1 MAAPG
6 SPPAGP
12 DGGPRVV
19 AVGSTNPAKVEPVG
33 DLLRR
38 LFGTCRVEAVGV
50 PSGVAAQP
58 LSLEE
63 TRRGA
68 EGRAR
73 AALEALDEAVW
84 GVGIEGGMHL
94 EAGERG
100 WLVTVAAV
108 ADRQGRISTGEGMRL
123 ALPPLMVRALL
134 AGQELAEVVDAW
146 FGTEGARVDP
156 GAVGLLTRGLVT
168 RRHLVADAVLA
179 ALVPRLHPELYGI

>member
-6 SPPAGP
+6 SPIAGP
-12 DGGPRVV
+12 DGKPRVV

-33 DLLRR
+33 DVLCR
-38 LFGTCRVEAVGV
+38 LFGPCRVEAVGV

-73 AALEALDEAVW
+73 AALEALEDAVW
-84 GVGIEGGMHL
+84 GVGVEGGVHL
-94 EAGERG
+94 DAGERG

-123 ALPPLMVRALL
+123 ALPPRMVRALL
-134 AGQELAEVVDAW
+134 RGQELAEVVDAW

-168 RRHLVADAVLA
+168 RRHLVADALVA